1 MHALISRWGSVDL
14 MVLAPLCKVLNED
27 NGTSS
32 KEEKMKSSSSL
43 EKRVHQR
50 KWIVHPIK
58 LGRKKKIHQGD
69 IGFWESIKMWEKEK
83 AIKLENISIKEKERE
98 VNARIF
104 IKLRE
109 NIDS

>member
-14 MVLAPLCKVLNED
+14 MVLAPLRKVLNED
-27 NGTSS
+27 NETSS

-69 IGFWESIKMWEKEK
+69 IRFWESIKMWEKREGHQARK
-83 AIKLENISIKEKERE
+83 YFNKRKRERSE
-98 VNARIF
+98 CKNF
-104 IKLRE
+104 
-109 NIDS
+109 